1 MQSTVEAL
9 EGNKIRINI
18 SIDDVEFERN
28 VEDAFRKLARQ
39 VRVPGFRPGKAPRRV
54 LEAQLGDEGRRA
66 ARAQAI
72 EDAVPMYLTQA
83 VREHRIDLIATP
95 KVDHVHGQEEG
106 SVSFHAECEIRPT
119 VTVAGYAGL
128 QVELPALSVADSEV
142 DEAVTTE
149 RKRHGTLVDVDRAIA
164 AGDQVT
170 LDLAGVRDG
179 NPVPGL
185 TVEGWF
191 YEVGRGWVSK
201 DFDAKITGAKLDETL
216 TFSDV
221 PNGEEKSADFT
232 VTVRKVQELTLADL
246 TDQWVS
252 DTFGEFDTVEQWR
265 ASLRERFASMK
276 LNQVRS
282 VVIDRVTDEL
292 AKLVDIELPEAMV
305 EGDLNSRARG
315 TIEQFQRQGIALEQF
330 LQITGQTMDQFV
342 EQLRDQSRKAV
353 RVDLALRAVAGGE
366 GLDADDADVD
376 VELERIAVRSNVK
389 VNRVRKLYQ
398 RNDAIDD
405 LKAQIRKSKALDW
418 LLHNVK
424 YVDPDGTVIANDTVL
439 GERGI
444 DIDSSADTGATGQSA
459 TSQDPSGTVGDE
471 ADDA

>member
-9 EGNKIRINI
+9 EGNKIRINVN
-18 SIDDVEFERN
+18 IDDVEFERN
-28 VEDAFRKLARQ
+28 VEEAFRKLARQ

-95 KVDHVHGQEEG
+95 KVDHVHGEEEG
-106 SVSFHAECEIRPT
+106 SVSFHAECEVRPT
-119 VTVAGYAGL
+119 VTVPGYAGL
-128 QVELPALSVADSEV
+128 QVELPSLTVGDAEI

-179 NPVPGL
+179 APVPGL
-185 TVEGWF
+185 NVEGWL

-201 DFDAKITGAKLDETL
+201 EFDAKITGAKLDDTL

-221 PNGEEKSADFT
+221 PNGDEKPADFT
-232 VTVRKVQELTLADL
+232 VTVRKVQELKLADL

-252 DTFGEFDTVEQWR
+252 DTFGEFDTVDQWR
-265 ASLRERFASMK
+265 ASLTERFASMK

-353 RVDLALRAVAGGE
+353 RVDLALRAVAAGE
-366 GLDADDADVD
+366 SFEADDADVD

-424 YVDPDGTVIANDTVL
+424 YVDPDGTVIANDKVL

-444 DIDSSADTGATGQSA
+444 DIDSSVDTGATGQSA
-459 TSQDPSGTVGDE
+459 TSQEPNGTVGDE
-471 ADDA
+471 PDDA

>member
-9 EGNKIRINI
+9 EGNKIRINVN
-18 SIDDVEFERN
+18 IDDVEFERN
-28 VEDAFRKLARQ
+28 VEEAFRKLARQ

-95 KVDHVHGQEEG
+95 KVDHVHGEEEG
-106 SVSFHAECEIRPT
+106 SVSFHAECEVRPT
-119 VTVAGYAGL
+119 VTVPGYAGL
-128 QVELPALSVADSEV
+128 QVELPSLTVGDAEI

-179 NPVPGL
+179 APVPGL
-185 TVEGWF
+185 NVEGWL

-201 DFDAKITGAKLDETL
+201 EFDAKITGAKLDDTL

-221 PNGEEKSADFT
+221 PNGDEKPADFT
-232 VTVRKVQELTLADL
+232 VTVRKVQELKLADL

-252 DTFGEFDTVEQWR
+252 DTFGEFDTVDQWR
-265 ASLRERFASMK
+265 ASLAERFASMK

-353 RVDLALRAVAGGE
+353 RVDLALRAVAAGE
-366 GLDADDADVD
+366 SFEADDADVD

-424 YVDPDGTVIANDTVL
+424 YVDPDGTVIANDKVL

-444 DIDSSADTGATGQSA
+444 DIDSSVDTGATGQSA
-459 TSQDPSGTVGDE
+459 TSQEPNGTVGDE
-471 ADDA
+471 PDDA

>member
-1 MQSTVEAL
+1 
-9 EGNKIRINI
+9 
-18 SIDDVEFERN
+18 
-28 VEDAFRKLARQ
+28 
-39 VRVPGFRPGKAPRRV
+39 
-54 LEAQLGDEGRRA
+54 
-66 ARAQAI
+66 
-72 EDAVPMYLTQA
+72 
-83 VREHRIDLIATP
+83 
-95 KVDHVHGQEEG
+95 
-106 SVSFHAECEIRPT
+106 
-119 VTVAGYAGL
+119 
-128 QVELPALSVADSEV
+128 
-142 DEAVTTE
+142 
-149 RKRHGTLVDVDRAIA
+149 
-164 AGDQVT
+164 
-170 LDLAGVRDG
+170 VRDG
-179 NPVPGL
+179 APVPGL
-185 TVEGWF
+185 NVEGWL

-201 DFDAKITGAKLDETL
+201 EFDAKITGAKLDDTL

-221 PNGEEKSADFT
+221 PNGDEKPADFT
-232 VTVRKVQELTLADL
+232 VTVRKVQELKLADL

-252 DTFGEFDTVEQWR
+252 DTFGEFDTVDQWR
-265 ASLRERFASMK
+265 ASLTERFASMK

-292 AKLVDIELPEAMV
+292 AKLVDIELPKAMV

-330 LQITGQTMDQFV
+330 LQITGQTMDQVV

-353 RVDLALRAVAGGE
+353 RVDLALRAVAAGE
-366 GLDADDADVD
+366 SFEADDADVD

-424 YVDPDGTVIANDTVL
+424 YVDPDGTVIANDKVL

-444 DIDSSADTGATGQSA
+444 DIDSSVDTGATGQSA
-459 TSQDPSGTVGDE
+459 TSQEPNGTVGDE
-471 ADDA
+471 PDDA

>member
-9 EGNKIRINI
+9 EGNKIRINVN
-18 SIDDVEFERN
+18 IDDVEFERN
-28 VEDAFRKLARQ
+28 VEEAFRKLARQ

-95 KVDHVHGQEEG
+95 KVDHVHGEEEG
-106 SVSFHAECEIRPT
+106 SVSFHAECEVRPT
-119 VTVAGYAGL
+119 VTVPGYTGL
-128 QVELPALSVADSEV
+128 QVELPSLTVGDAEI

-179 NPVPGL
+179 APVPGL
-185 TVEGWF
+185 NVEGWL

-201 DFDAKITGAKLDETL
+201 EFDAKITGAKLDDTL

-221 PNGEEKSADFT
+221 PNGDEKPADFT
-232 VTVRKVQELTLADL
+232 VTVRKVQELKLADL

-252 DTFGEFDTVEQWR
+252 DTFGEFDTVDQWR
-265 ASLRERFASMK
+265 ASLTERFASMK

-353 RVDLALRAVAGGE
+353 RVDLALRAVAAGE
-366 GLDADDADVD
+366 SFEADDADVD

-424 YVDPDGTVIANDTVL
+424 YVDPDGTVIANDKVL

-444 DIDSSADTGATGQSA
+444 DIDSSVDTGATGQSA
-459 TSQDPSGTVGDE
+459 TSQEPNGTVGDE
-471 ADDA
+471 PDDA

>member
-179 NPVPGL
+179 SPVPGL
-185 TVEGWF
+185 NVEGWL

-366 GLDADDADVD
+366 NLDADDSDVE

>member
-9 EGNKIRINI
+9 EGNKIRINVN
-18 SIDDVEFERN
+18 IDDVEFERN
-28 VEDAFRKLARQ
+28 VEEAFRKLARQ

-83 VREHRIDLIATP
+83 VREHRIDLISTP
-95 KVDHVHGQEEG
+95 KVDHVHGEEEG
-106 SVSFHAECEIRPT
+106 SVSFHAECEVRPT
-119 VTVAGYAGL
+119 ITVPGYAGL
-128 QVELPALSVADSEV
+128 QVELPSLTVGDAEI

-179 NPVPGL
+179 VPVPGL
-185 TVEGWF
+185 NVEGWL

-201 DFDAKITGAKLDETL
+201 EFDAKITGAKIDETL

-221 PNGEEKSADFT
+221 PNGEEKPADFT
-232 VTVRKVQELTLADL
+232 VTVRKVQELKLADL

-252 DTFGEFDTVEQWR
+252 DTFGEFDTVDQWR
-265 ASLRERFASMK
+265 VSLAERFASMK

-353 RVDLALRAVAGGE
+353 RVDLALRAVATGE
-366 GLDADDADVD
+366 GFEADDVDVD

-424 YVDPDGTVIANDTVL
+424 YVDPDGTAIANDKVL
-439 GERGI
+439 GDRGI
-444 DIDSSADTGATGQSA
+444 DIDSSADTGASGQSA
-459 TSQDPSGTVGDE
+459 TSQEPSGTVGDE
-471 ADDA
+471 PDDA

>member
-179 NPVPGL
+179 SPVPGL
-185 TVEGWF
+185 NVEGWL

-201 DFDAKITGAKLDETL
+201 DFDAKITGAKLDDTL

-366 GLDADDADVD
+366 NLDADDSDVE

>member
-9 EGNKIRINI
+9 EGNKIRINVN
-18 SIDDVEFERN
+18 IDDVEFERN
-28 VEDAFRKLARQ
+28 VEEAFRKLARQ

-95 KVDHVHGQEEG
+95 KVDHVHGEEEG
-106 SVSFHAECEIRPT
+106 PVSFHAECEVRPV
-119 VTVAGYAGL
+119 VTVPGYAGL
-128 QVELPALSVADSEV
+128 QVELPSLTVGDAEI

-164 AGDQVT
+164 TGDQVT
-170 LDLAGVRDG
+170 LDLVGVRDG
-179 NPVPGL
+179 APVPGL
-185 TVEGWF
+185 NVDGWL

-201 DFDAKITGAKLDETL
+201 EFDTKIIGAKLDDTL

-221 PNGEEKSADFT
+221 PNGDEKPADFT
-232 VTVRKVQELTLADL
+232 VTVRKVQELKLADL

-252 DTFGEFDTVEQWR
+252 DTFGEFDTVDQWR
-265 ASLRERFASMK
+265 ASLAERFASMK

-353 RVDLALRAVAGGE
+353 RVDLALRAVATGE
-366 GLDADDADVD
+366 GFEADDADVD

-424 YVDPDGTVIANDTVL
+424 YVDPDGTVIANDKVL

-459 TSQDPSGTVGDE
+459 TSQEPSGTVGDE
-471 ADDA
+471 PDDA

>member
-9 EGNKIRINI
+9 EGNKIRINVN
-18 SIDDVEFERN
+18 IDDVEFERN
-28 VEDAFRKLARQ
+28 VEEAFRKLARQ

-95 KVDHVHGQEEG
+95 KVDHVHGEEEG
-106 SVSFHAECEIRPT
+106 SVSFHAECEVRPT
-119 VTVAGYAGL
+119 VTVPGYAGL
-128 QVELPALSVADSEV
+128 QVELPSLTVGDAEI

-179 NPVPGL
+179 APVPGL
-185 TVEGWF
+185 NVEGWL

-201 DFDAKITGAKLDETL
+201 EFDAKITGAKLDDTL

-221 PNGEEKSADFT
+221 PNGDEKPADFT
-232 VTVRKVQELTLADL
+232 VTVRKVQELELADL

-252 DTFGEFDTVEQWR
+252 DTFGEFDTVDQWR
-265 ASLRERFASMK
+265 ASLTERFASMK

-353 RVDLALRAVAGGE
+353 RVDLALRAVAAGE
-366 GLDADDADVD
+366 SFEADDADVD

-424 YVDPDGTVIANDTVL
+424 YVDPDGTVIANDKVL

-444 DIDSSADTGATGQSA
+444 DIDSSVDTGATGQSA
-459 TSQDPSGTVGDE
+459 TSQEPNGTVGDE
-471 ADDA
+471 PDDA

>member
-9 EGNKIRINI
+9 EGNKIRINV

-95 KVDHVHGQEEG
+95 KVDHVHGEEEG
-106 SVSFHAECEIRPT
+106 TVSFHAECEVRPT
-119 VTVAGYAGL
+119 VTVPGYGGL
-128 QVELPALSVADSEV
+128 QVELPSLTVGDAEV

-149 RKRHGTLVDVDRAIA
+149 RKRHGTLVDVARAIA
-164 AGDQVT
+164 TGDQVT
-170 LDLAGVRDG
+170 LDLAGVRDAT
-179 NPVPGL
+179 PVPGL
-185 TVEGWF
+185 NVEGWL

-201 DFDAKITGAKLDETL
+201 EFDAKITGAKLDETL

-221 PNGEEKSADFT
+221 PNGDEKPADFT
-232 VTVRKVQELTLADL
+232 VTVRKIQELKLADL

-252 DTFGEFDTVEQWR
+252 DTFGEFDTVDQWR
-265 ASLRERFASMK
+265 ASLRERFAAMK

-292 AKLVDIELPEAMV
+292 AKLVEIELPEAMV
-305 EGDLNSRARG
+305 EGDLNGRARG

-353 RVDLALRAVAGGE
+353 RVDLALRAVAASE
-366 GLDADDADVD
+366 NLDADDTDVD
-376 VELERIAVRSNVK
+376 VELERIAVRSKVK

-424 YVDPDGTVIANDTVL
+424 YVDPDGTTVANDTVL

-459 TSQDPSGTVGDE
+459 TSQDSSGTVDDE

>member
-9 EGNKIRINI
+9 EGNKIRINVN
-18 SIDDVEFERN
+18 IDDVEFERN
-28 VEDAFRKLARQ
+28 VEEAFRKLARQ

-95 KVDHVHGQEEG
+95 KVDHVHGEEEG
-106 SVSFHAECEIRPT
+106 SVSFHAECEVRPT
-119 VTVAGYAGL
+119 VTVPGYAGL
-128 QVELPALSVADSEV
+128 QVELPSLTVGDAEI

-179 NPVPGL
+179 APVPGL
-185 TVEGWF
+185 NVEGWL

-201 DFDAKITGAKLDETL
+201 EFDAKITGAKLDDTL

-221 PNGEEKSADFT
+221 PNGDEKPADFT
-232 VTVRKVQELTLADL
+232 VTVRKVQELKLADL

-252 DTFGEFDTVEQWR
+252 DTFGEFDTVDQWR
-265 ASLRERFASMK
+265 ASLAERFASMK

-353 RVDLALRAVAGGE
+353 RVDLALRAVATGE
-366 GLDADDADVD
+366 GFEADDADVD

-424 YVDPDGTVIANDTVL
+424 YVDPDGTVIANDKVL

-444 DIDSSADTGATGQSA
+444 DIDSSVDTGATGQSA
-459 TSQDPSGTVGDE
+459 TSQEPNGTVGDE
-471 ADDA
+471 PDDA

>member
-9 EGNKIRINI
+9 EGNKIRINVN
-18 SIDDVEFERN
+18 IDDVEFERN
-28 VEDAFRKLARQ
+28 VEEAFRKLARQ

-95 KVDHVHGQEEG
+95 KVDHVHGEEEG
-106 SVSFHAECEIRPT
+106 SVSFHAECEVRPT
-119 VTVAGYAGL
+119 VTVPGYAGL
-128 QVELPALSVADSEV
+128 QVELPSLTVGDAEI

-179 NPVPGL
+179 APVPGL
-185 TVEGWF
+185 NVEGWL

-201 DFDAKITGAKLDETL
+201 EFDAKITGAKLDDTL

-221 PNGEEKSADFT
+221 PNGDEKPADFT
-232 VTVRKVQELTLADL
+232 VTVRKVQELKRRPVASSL
-246 TDQWVS
+246 T
-252 DTFGEFDTVEQWR
+252 
-265 ASLRERFASMK
+265 ERFASMK

-353 RVDLALRAVAGGE
+353 RVDLALRAVAAGE
-366 GLDADDADVD
+366 SFEADDADVD

-424 YVDPDGTVIANDTVL
+424 YVDPDGTVIANDKVL

-444 DIDSSADTGATGQSA
+444 DIDSSVDTGATGQSA
-459 TSQDPSGTVGDE
+459 TSQEPNGTVGDE
-471 ADDA
+471 PDDA

>member
-1 MQSTVEAL
+1 
-9 EGNKIRINI
+9 
-18 SIDDVEFERN
+18 
-28 VEDAFRKLARQ
+28 
-39 VRVPGFRPGKAPRRV
+39 
-54 LEAQLGDEGRRA
+54 
-66 ARAQAI
+66 
-72 EDAVPMYLTQA
+72 
-83 VREHRIDLIATP
+83 
-95 KVDHVHGQEEG
+95 
-106 SVSFHAECEIRPT
+106 
-119 VTVAGYAGL
+119 
-128 QVELPALSVADSEV
+128 
-142 DEAVTTE
+142 
-149 RKRHGTLVDVDRAIA
+149 
-164 AGDQVT
+164 
-170 LDLAGVRDG
+170 
-179 NPVPGL
+179 
-185 TVEGWF
+185 
-191 YEVGRGWVSK
+191 
-201 DFDAKITGAKLDETL
+201 
-216 TFSDV
+216 
-221 PNGEEKSADFT
+221 
-232 VTVRKVQELTLADL
+232 
-246 TDQWVS
+246 
-252 DTFGEFDTVEQWR
+252 
-265 ASLRERFASMK
+265 MK

-353 RVDLALRAVAGGE
+353 RVDLALRAVATGE
-366 GLDADDADVD
+366 GFEADDADVD

-424 YVDPDGTVIANDTVL
+424 YVDPDGTVIANDKVL

-459 TSQDPSGTVGDE
+459 TSQEPNGTVGDE
-471 ADDA
+471 PDDA

>member
-9 EGNKIRINI
+9 EGNKIRINVN
-18 SIDDVEFERN
+18 IDDVEFERN
-28 VEDAFRKLARQ
+28 VEEAFRKLARQ

-95 KVDHVHGQEEG
+95 KVDHVHGEEEG
-106 SVSFHAECEIRPT
+106 SVSFHAECEVRPT
-119 VTVAGYAGL
+119 VTVPGYAGL
-128 QVELPALSVADSEV
+128 QVELPSLTVGDAEI

-179 NPVPGL
+179 APVPGL
-185 TVEGWF
+185 NVEGWL

-201 DFDAKITGAKLDETL
+201 EFDAKITGAKLDDTL

-221 PNGEEKSADFT
+221 PNGDEKPADFT
-232 VTVRKVQELTLADL
+232 VTVRKVQELELADL

-252 DTFGEFDTVEQWR
+252 DTFGEFDTVDQWR
-265 ASLRERFASMK
+265 ASLAERFASMK

-353 RVDLALRAVAGGE
+353 RVDLALRAVAAGE
-366 GLDADDADVD
+366 SFEADDADVD

-424 YVDPDGTVIANDTVL
+424 YVDPDGTVIANDKVL

-444 DIDSSADTGATGQSA
+444 DIDSSVDTGATGQSA
-459 TSQDPSGTVGDE
+459 TSQEPNGTVGDE
-471 ADDA
+471 PDDA

>member
-1 MQSTVEAL
+1 
-9 EGNKIRINI
+9 
-18 SIDDVEFERN
+18 
-28 VEDAFRKLARQ
+28 
-39 VRVPGFRPGKAPRRV
+39 
-54 LEAQLGDEGRRA
+54 
-66 ARAQAI
+66 
-72 EDAVPMYLTQA
+72 
-83 VREHRIDLIATP
+83 
-95 KVDHVHGQEEG
+95 
-106 SVSFHAECEIRPT
+106 
-119 VTVAGYAGL
+119 
-128 QVELPALSVADSEV
+128 
-142 DEAVTTE
+142 
-149 RKRHGTLVDVDRAIA
+149 
-164 AGDQVT
+164 
-170 LDLAGVRDG
+170 
-179 NPVPGL
+179 
-185 TVEGWF
+185 
-191 YEVGRGWVSK
+191 
-201 DFDAKITGAKLDETL
+201 
-216 TFSDV
+216 
-221 PNGEEKSADFT
+221 
-232 VTVRKVQELTLADL
+232 VRKVQELKLADL

-252 DTFGEFDTVEQWR
+252 DTFGEFDTVDQWR
-265 ASLRERFASMK
+265 ASLTERFASMK

-353 RVDLALRAVAGGE
+353 RVDLALRAVAAGE
-366 GLDADDADVD
+366 SFEADDADVD

-424 YVDPDGTVIANDTVL
+424 YVDPDGTVIANDKVL

-459 TSQDPSGTVGDE
+459 TSQEPNGTVGDE
-471 ADDA
+471 PDDA

>member
-9 EGNKIRINI
+9 EGNKIRINVN
-18 SIDDVEFERN
+18 IDDVEFERN
-28 VEDAFRKLARQ
+28 VEEAFRKLARQ

-95 KVDHVHGQEEG
+95 KVDHVHGEEEG
-106 SVSFHAECEIRPT
+106 SVSFHAECEVRPT
-119 VTVAGYAGL
+119 VTVPGYAGL
-128 QVELPALSVADSEV
+128 QVELPSLTVGDAEI

-179 NPVPGL
+179 APVPGL
-185 TVEGWF
+185 NVEGWL

-201 DFDAKITGAKLDETL
+201 EFDAKITGAKLDDTL

-221 PNGEEKSADFT
+221 PNGDEKPADFT
-232 VTVRKVQELTLADL
+232 VTVRKVQELKLADL

-252 DTFGEFDTVEQWR
+252 DTFGEFDTVDQWR
-265 ASLRERFASMK
+265 ASLAERFASMK

-353 RVDLALRAVAGGE
+353 RVDLALRAVAAGE
-366 GLDADDADVD
+366 SFEADDADVD

-424 YVDPDGTVIANDTVL
+424 YVDPDGTVIAKDKVL

-444 DIDSSADTGATGQSA
+444 DIDSSVDTGATGQSA
-459 TSQDPSGTVGDE
+459 TSQEPNGTVGDE
-471 ADDA
+471 PDDA